1 MNHVYTFLFQDYLIT
16 PTSADLQKSLP
27 HTATSMQM
35 GAIAPSMGGLSP
47 MGPST
52 MLPNTMQSVNTM
64 NTMSM
69 NGMGMG
75 AYQGMGSMGMSTS
88 HGSYHSGLVLG
99 DYHSLWPWAPSSQ
112 GKRNQEKT

>member
-1 MNHVYTFLFQDYLIT
+1 MYRNRLEKYENFLLQDYLIGT

-52 MLPNTMQSVNTM
+52 MLSNTMQSVNTM

-88 HGSYHSGLVLG
+88 HASYHSGLVLG
-99 DYHSLWPWAPSSQ
+99 EYHSL
-112 GKRNQEKT
+112 

>member
-1 MNHVYTFLFQDYLIT
+1 
-16 PTSADLQKSLP
+16 
-27 HTATSMQM
+27 MQM

-99 DYHSLWPWAPSSQ
+99 DYHSL
-112 GKRNQEKT
+112 